1 MTFSDFSKILKI
13 SENILKRIETGEYY
27 EITLNQIK
35 YISKCLNISLD
46 EILFL
51 NSSKKNYK
59 EDADSELY
67 QQYLNLEY
75 SDRRNNISDIKKILN
90 IIEKE
95 ILGRQLK
102 PQLYLSKD
110 EYELINYYN
119 MIENQLTKWQII
131 GKLIETGKK
140 ENKNSNNIV
149 FIDFHSRKKL

>member
-1 MTFSDFSKILKI
+1 M
-13 SENILKRIETGEYY
+13 
-27 EITLNQIK
+27 NQIK

-131 GKLIETGKK
+131 GKLIEIGKK
-140 ENKNSNNIV
+140 ENKKSNNII
-149 FIDFHSRKKL
+149 FIDFHNRKKL